1 MGLFGNFLVK
11 GLNKIG
17 SLGKEL
23 SDSKYGDTLK
33 RMASIIKPQDILKPI
48 IQGFEGKK

>member
-1 MGLFGNFLVK
+1 MVFGNFLMR

-33 RMASIIKPQDILKPI
+33 RMAEKINPQDILKPI